1 MTCVAALVY
10 DNTVYMGADSA
21 RVDDGFDLVV
31 RADHKVFLNGEF
43 LIGFTSS
50 FRMGQLLRY
59 AFKPPEIR
67 DDEKDLYEY
76 MVTDFVDAVR
86 NCLKNGGY
94 AQSDKGEEIGGW
106 FLVGVR
112 GRLFRIE
119 SDYQVGESVQP
130 YDAVGCGM
138 AYALGV
144 LSVTHTTDP
153 EERIKLALSS
163 AEKFSAG
170 VRRPFIVL
178 KTPPARICE
187 AYAKVMGR
195 DV

>member
-1 MTCVAALVY
+1 MTCVAALVH

-21 RVDDGFDLVV
+21 GVSRYDLVV
-31 RADHKVFLNGEF
+31 RADQKVFMNGEF

-59 AFKPPEIR
+59 ALKPPKFR
-67 DDEKDLYEY
+67 PDEKELYEY

-86 NCLKNGGY
+86 DCLKKGGY
-94 AQSDKGEEIGGW
+94 AQKDNEEEIGGC

-112 GRLFRIE
+112 GRLFQIE

-144 LSVTHTTDP
+144 LSVTQKVDP
-153 EERIKLALSS
+153 EERIKLALTS
-163 AEKFSAG
+163 AEKFNAG
-170 VRRPFIVL
+170 VRSPFIIL
-178 KTPPARICE
+178 KTPHVKDGER
-187 AYAKVMGR
+187 
-195 DV
+195 